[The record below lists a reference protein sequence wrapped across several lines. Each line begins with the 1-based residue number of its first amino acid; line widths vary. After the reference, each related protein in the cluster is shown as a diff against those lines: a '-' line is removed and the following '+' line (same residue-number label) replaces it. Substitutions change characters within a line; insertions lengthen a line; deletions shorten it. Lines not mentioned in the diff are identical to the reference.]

1 MCLQFNGKR
10 LNYVCEDT
18 NTSRHCIDKCTK
30 ECGSVVIS
38 CHNKTLFYTQG
49 SFDELFHI
57 VKATHNPEEAIES
70 NKMFDV
76 C

>member
-1 MCLQFNGKR
+1 MCVKTSIYL
-10 LNYVCEDT
+10 DT
-18 NTSRHCIDKCTK
+18 VLTNVPKN
-30 ECGSVVIS
+30 VVLLLFF